1 MGLQRFLKLVF
12 VLALAGSLK
21 AQKQIT
27 IEDIWAKGTFSTKSV
42 PGFNFMNDGQHYTK
56 LEKGTVKKYN
66 LLSGNFIEDLY
77 TKEKVKSGK
86 APDSFLEY
94 YEFNSDETKLLLMF
108 DSESIYRHSSKG
120 MYFVFDR
127 ENGKLSPVFNNSK
140 IINPQFSPDGNKV
153 AFVHENNLYYTDL
166 ESGKVVQVTKDGKK
180 NSIINGMSDWVY
192 EEEFAFTRAFYWS
205 ANSDKLAFIRF
216 DESKVPEFTMIRYHG
231 DLYPEYE
238 TFKYP
243 KVGEKNSEV
252 AVWIYHLKDRKLKKV
267 DIGSLDDMYIP
278 RVEWT
283 PDNDQL
289 IVYKL
294 NRLQNHLQL
303 YLVNTNTN
311 KSKILLE
318 EKNKYY
324 IEIHDNLEFLSD
336 NNRFVW
342 TSEKDGYNR
351 IYLYD
356 MTGRELTTVNEG
368 NYDVTEYYGIDEKR
382 GEIYF
387 KAAMDSPMEHKVY
400 AVKMDDT
407 KKLRVLTPFQG
418 MNNAQFSSTFDY
430 FVNNHS
436 TINTAP
442 TYTVYDNDANEIRVI
457 ESNEKQKELQKEYGV
472 SEIEFFSFTT
482 SENVKLNGWILMP
495 HHFRPDRKYPVFMTL
510 YGGPGSQQVTNGW
523 KGANYWFY
531 QLLAQNGY
539 VVACVDNRGTGAR
552 GEEFRKMTYLQLG
565 YYETIDQI
573 EAAKYLGRLPYVD
586 ATRIGIFGWSYGGF
600 MSTNCL
606 LKGNEV
612 FKAAIAVAPVTN
624 WKWYDSI
631 YTERYMRTLKDNE
644 KGYRDNSPVNY
655 ADQLKGHF
663 LIVHGEADDNVHYQ
677 HTAEMVNALVKANKT
692 FDMIA
697 YPNRNHSI
705 YGGFTRAHLY
715 NKMVSFIFEKL

>member
-1 MGLQRFLKLVF
+1 MGLRQFLKLVF
-12 VLALAGSLK
+12 LLALTGNLA

-42 PGFNFMNDGQHYTK
+42 PGFNFMNDGVHYTK
-56 LEKGTVKKYN
+56 MERGTVKKYN
-66 LLSGNFIEDLY
+66 LVSGDFVEDIY
-77 TKEKVKSGK
+77 SKEIIKSGK
-86 APDSFLEY
+86 VPESFVKS
-94 YEFNSDETKLLLMF
+94 YEFSTDETKLLLEY
-108 DSESIYRHSSKG
+108 DSESIYRYSSKG
-120 MYFVFDR
+120 IYFVYDR
-127 ENGKLSPVFNNSK
+127 ENGKISPVFDNGK
-140 IINPQFSPDGNKV
+140 IINPQFSPDGSKV

-166 ESGKVVQVTKDGKK
+166 KSGKIVQVTKDGKK
-180 NSIINGMSDWVY
+180 NSIINGLSDWVY

-231 DLYPEYE
+231 ALYPEYE

-243 KVGEKNSEV
+243 KVGEKNSDV
-252 AVWIYHLKDRKLKKV
+252 TVWIYHLKDKRLKKV

-278 RVEWT
+278 RVKWT

-303 YLVNTNTN
+303 FLVNTNSN
-311 KSKILLE
+311 KSKILLD

-324 IEIHDNLEFLSD
+324 IDIHDNLEFLSD
-336 NNRFVW
+336 NNSFVW

-356 MTGRELTTVNEG
+356 MSGRELMMLNEG
-368 NYDVTEYYGIDEKR
+368 EYDVTDYYGIDEKR

-400 AVKMDDT
+400 AVKIDGS
-407 KKLRVLTPFQG
+407 KKWRVLTPFKG
-418 MNNAQFSSTFDY
+418 MNSVQFSSTFDY
-430 FVNNHS
+430 FVNNNS

-442 TYTVYDNDANEIRVI
+442 NYTVYDNESNVIRII
-457 ESNEKQKELQKEYGV
+457 ESNEKHKELQEEFGV

-482 SENVKLNGWILMP
+482 SENVKLNGWKLMP
-495 HHFRPDRKYPVFMTL
+495 HHFRPNRKYPVFMTL

-531 QLLAQNGY
+531 QFLAQNGY

-552 GEEFRKMTYLQLG
+552 GEKFRKMTYQQLG

-612 FKAAIAVAPVTN
+612 FKAAIAVAPVTS

-631 YTERYMRTLKDNE
+631 YTERYMRTLRDNE
-644 KGYRDNSPVNY
+644 KGYRDNSPVYY
-655 ADQLKGHF
+655 ADQLKGNY

-677 HTAEMVNALVKANKT
+677 HTAEMVDALVKANKP

-697 YPNRNHSI
+697 YPNRNHGI
-705 YGGFTRAHLY
+705 YGGMTRAHLY
-715 NKMVSFIFEKL
+715 TKMVNFIFEKL